1 MHNVYFS
8 IPEVISAVGS
18 GSSFLDNILLG
29 KSGISFSD
37 QYIDNISVPLGVVND
52 LNININDLPSK
63 LQSEEFNTRAVFL
76 LMPLLV
82 NMQDKINYLKRKYG
96 SHRIGVSFG
105 TTNPGMEENLS
116 AMRYYMKTGDFSK
129 YSIHRNSLYNP
140 ARFCSLFYDIQGPS
154 FTISTACTSGVKSII
169 QGYRLIQSGLC
180 DAVICGGSDSLNSL
194 TVNGFNNLQILS
206 NNYSNPFS
214 KNRDGV
220 NLGEAAV
227 LFLLTKDP
235 EYSNIRIKSFA
246 SNNDAFH
253 ITKQDPFS
261 PYAVNLLNDLKKG
274 MGGESIDYINLHA
287 TGTIPNDQVESYAIE
302 KVFGSN
308 VLCSG
313 IKQLTGH
320 TLGVAGSLE
329 AALCVMLVN
338 RQNTYLPP
346 HIYDREYD
354 ESLAKINLVAKGDT
368 NIYKI
373 QNAASINFAFGGD
386 NSAIAVGYD

>member
-227 LFLLTKDP
+227 LNKR
-235 EYSNIRIKSFA
+235 SRI
-246 SNNDAFH
+246 
-253 ITKQDPFS
+253 
-261 PYAVNLLNDLKKG
+261 L
-274 MGGESIDYINLHA
+274 
-287 TGTIPNDQVESYAIE
+287 
-302 KVFGSN
+302 
-308 VLCSG
+308 
-313 IKQLTGH
+313 
-320 TLGVAGSLE
+320 
-329 AALCVMLVN
+329 
-338 RQNTYLPP
+338 
-346 HIYDREYD
+346 
-354 ESLAKINLVAKGDT
+354 
-368 NIYKI
+368 
-373 QNAASINFAFGGD
+373 
-386 NSAIAVGYD
+386 

>member
-169 QGYRLIQSGLC
+169 QGYRLIQSCLC

-346 HIYDREYD
+346 HIYDGEYD

>member
-261 PYAVNLLNDLKKG
+261 PYAVNLLNDLKK
-274 MGGESIDYINLHA
+274 
-287 TGTIPNDQVESYAIE
+287 VWVE
-302 KVFGSN
+302 KV
-308 VLCSG
+308 
-313 IKQLTGH
+313 
-320 TLGVAGSLE
+320 
-329 AALCVMLVN
+329 
-338 RQNTYLPP
+338 
-346 HIYDREYD
+346 
-354 ESLAKINLVAKGDT
+354 
-368 NIYKI
+368 
-373 QNAASINFAFGGD
+373 
-386 NSAIAVGYD
+386 

>member
-82 NMQDKINYLKRKYG
+82 NMQDKINYLKHKYG

-346 HIYDREYD
+346 HIYDGEYD
-354 ESLAKINLVAKGDT
+354 ERLAKINLVAKGDT

>member
-1 MHNVYFS
+1 MQNIYFS
-8 IPEVISAVGS
+8 IPEVISAAGS
-18 GSSFLDNILLG
+18 GSMFLDNILSG
-29 KSGISFSD
+29 KSGITFSD
-37 QYIDNISVPLGVVND
+37 KYINNTSVPLGIVKDLNVTVND
-52 LNININDLPSK
+52 LPQR
-63 LQSEEFNTRAVFL
+63 LQVEEFNTRAVFM

-82 NMQDKINYLKRKYG
+82 NLNDKIEYLKKKYG

-105 TTNPGMEENLS
+105 TTNPGMEENLD
-116 AMRYYMKTGDFSK
+116 AMRYYIKTGDFSK

-140 ARFCSLFYDIQGPS
+140 ARFCSLFYNIHGPA

-220 NLGEAAV
+220 NLGEASV
-227 LFLLTKDP
+227 LFLLTKEP

-253 ITKQDPFS
+253 ITKQDPES
-261 PYAVNLLNDLKKG
+261 PYAVNL
-274 MGGESIDYINLHA
+274 
-287 TGTIPNDQVESYAIE
+287 SYAVK

-308 VLCSG
+308 ILCSG
-313 IKQLTGH
+313 IKQLAGH

-338 RQNTYLPP
+338 RQSTNLPP
-346 HIYDREYD
+346 HIYDGKYD
-354 ESLAKINLVAKGDT
+354 ESLAKINLVAKEDR
-368 NIYKI
+368 NKYKI
-373 QNAASINFAFGGD
+373 KNAASINFAFGGD

>member
-346 HIYDREYD
+346 HIYDGEYD
-354 ESLAKINLVAKGDT
+354 ECLAKINLVAKGDT

>member
-1 MHNVYFS
+1 MHNIYFS
-8 IPEVISAVGS
+8 IPEVISAAGS
-18 GSSFLDNILLG
+18 GSMFLDNILSG
-29 KSGISFSD
+29 KSGITFSD
-37 QYIDNISVPLGVVND
+37 KYINNTSVPLGVVKD
-52 LNININDLPSK
+52 LNVTINDLPQR
-63 LQSEEFNTRAVFL
+63 LQVEEFNTRAVFM

-82 NMQDKINYLKRKYG
+82 NLCDKIEYLKKKYG

-105 TTNPGMEENLS
+105 TTNPGMEENLD
-116 AMRYYMKTGDFSK
+116 AMHYYIKTGDFSK

-140 ARFCSLFYDIQGPS
+140 ARFCSLFYNIHGPA

-220 NLGEAAV
+220 NLGEASV
-227 LFLLTKDP
+227 LFLLTKEP
-235 EYSNIRIKSFA
+235 EYSNVRVKSFA

-253 ITKQDPFS
+253 ITKQDPES
-261 PYAVNLLNDLKKG
+261 PYAVTLLEDLKKG
-274 MGGESIDYINLHA
+274 MAGESIDYINLHA
-287 TGTIPNDQVESYAIE
+287 TGTIPNDQVESYAVK

-308 VLCSG
+308 TLCSG

-338 RQNTYLPP
+338 KQNTNLPP
-346 HIYDREYD
+346 HIYYGEYD
-354 ESLAKINLVAKGDT
+354 ESLAKIHLVAKEDR

-373 QNAASINFAFGGD
+373 KNAASINFAFGGD

>member
-116 AMRYYMKTGDFSK
+116 AMHYYMKTGDFSK

>member
-1 MHNVYFS
+1 MQNIYFS
-8 IPEVISAVGS
+8 IPEVISAAGS
-18 GSSFLDNILLG
+18 GSIFLDNILSG
-29 KSGISFSD
+29 KSGITFSD
-37 QYIDNISVPLGVVND
+37 KYINNTSVPLGIVKDLNVTVND
-52 LNININDLPSK
+52 LPQR
-63 LQSEEFNTRAVFL
+63 LQVEEFNTRAVFM

-82 NMQDKINYLKRKYG
+82 NLNDKIEYLKKKYG

-105 TTNPGMEENLS
+105 TTNPGMEENLD
-116 AMRYYMKTGDFSK
+116 AMRYYIKTGDFSK

-140 ARFCSLFYDIQGPS
+140 ARFCSLFYNIHGPA

-180 DAVICGGSDSLNSL
+180 DAVICGGIDSLNSL

-220 NLGEAAV
+220 NLGEASV
-227 LFLLTKDP
+227 LFLLTKEP
-235 EYSNIRIKSFA
+235 EYSNIRIKSF
-246 SNNDAFH
+246 
-253 ITKQDPFS
+253 TKQDPES
-261 PYAVNLLNDLKKG
+261 PYAVNLLEDLKNG
-274 MGGESIDYINLHA
+274 MAGESIDYINLHA

-308 VLCSG
+308 ILCSG

-346 HIYDREYD
+346 HIYDGEYD

>member
-194 TVNGFNNLQILS
+194 TINGFNNLQILS

>member
-1 MHNVYFS
+1 MQNIYFS
-8 IPEVISAVGS
+8 IPEVISAAGS
-18 GSSFLDNILLG
+18 GSMFLDNILSG
-29 KSGISFSD
+29 KSGITFSD
-37 QYIDNISVPLGVVND
+37 KYINNTSVPLGIIKD
-52 LNININDLPSK
+52 LNVTINDLPQK
-63 LQSEEFNTRAVFL
+63 LQIEEFNTRAVFM

-82 NMQDKINYLKRKYG
+82 NLNDKIEYLKKKYG

-105 TTNPGMEENLS
+105 TTNSGMEENLD
-116 AMRYYMKTGDFSK
+116 AMRYYIKTGDFSK
-129 YSIHRNSLYNP
+129 YSIRRNSLYNP
-140 ARFCSLFYDIQGPS
+140 ARFCSLFYNIHGPA

-169 QGYRLIQSGLC
+169 QGYRLIQSSLC

-220 NLGEAAV
+220 NLGEASV
-227 LFLLTKDP
+227 LFLLTKEP

-253 ITKQDPFS
+253 ITKQDPES
-261 PYAVNLLNDLKKG
+261 PYAVNLLEDLKNG
-274 MGGESIDYINLHA
+274 MAGESIDYINLHA
-287 TGTIPNDQVESYAIE
+287 TGTIPNDQVESFAV
-302 KVFGSN
+302 KNVFGSN
-308 VLCSG
+308 ILCSG

-338 RQNTYLPP
+338 KQNTNLPP
-346 HIYDREYD
+346 HIYDGEYD
-354 ESLAKINLVAKGDT
+354 ESLAKIHLVEKEDR

-373 QNAASINFAFGGD
+373 KNAASINFAFGGD

>member
-1 MHNVYFS
+1 MQNIYFS
-8 IPEVISAVGS
+8 IPEVISAAGS
-18 GSSFLDNILLG
+18 GSMFLDNILSG
-29 KSGISFSD
+29 KSGITFSD
-37 QYIDNISVPLGVVND
+37 KYINNTSVPLGVVKD
-52 LNININDLPSK
+52 LNVTINDLPQR
-63 LQSEEFNTRAVFL
+63 LQVEVFNTRAVFM

-82 NMQDKINYLKRKYG
+82 NLCDKIEYLKKKYG
-96 SHRIGVSFG
+96 SNRIGVSFG
-105 TTNPGMEENLS
+105 TTNPCMEENLD
-116 AMRYYMKTGDFSK
+116 AMRYYIKTGDFSK

-140 ARFCSLFYDIQGPS
+140 ARFCSLFYNIHVHA

-220 NLGEAAV
+220 NLGEASV
-227 LFLLTKDP
+227 LFLLTKEP
-235 EYSNIRIKSFA
+235 EYSNIRVKSFA

-253 ITKQDPFS
+253 ITKQDPES
-261 PYAVNLLNDLKKG
+261 PYAVNLLEDLKKG
-274 MGGESIDYINLHA
+274 MIGESIDYINLHA
-287 TGTIPNDQVESYAIE
+287 TGTIPNDHVEFYTVK

-308 VLCSG
+308 TLCSG

-338 RQNTYLPP
+338 KQNTNLPP
-346 HIYDREYD
+346 HIYDGEYD
-354 ESLAKINLVAKGDT
+354 ESLAKIHLVAKEDR

-373 QNAASINFAFGGD
+373 KNAASINFAFGGD
-386 NSAIAVGYD
+386 NSAITVGYD